1 MAKSK
6 SEDYGFWDNITE
18 EDFLNDAHVV
28 DEDIGAHN
36 IKGMTIFSINDNL
49 ARHLVRVADSLKPV
63 ERRILYGMYR
73 IGALPG
79 KNMKRFLEEQ
89 IQRRNAR
96 NILAPIW
103 LVFQLAAQALSLI
116 RAGT

>member
-1 MAKSK
+1 MAKNKQES
-6 SEDYGFWDNITE
+6 YGFWDDITE

-79 KNMKRFLEEQ
+79 KNTKSIKIVASTAELHPHSSVQHFS
-89 IQRRNAR
+89 
-96 NILAPIW
+96 
-103 LVFQLAAQALSLI
+103 AAM
-116 RAGT
+116 